1 MGAAMMVCVTWV
13 TGNAMADLHH
23 VNAMCCS
30 CLSNQLHAD
39 SPRVLASVKSLL
51 MSDSAEL

>member
-1 MGAAMMVCVTWV
+1 MVCVTWV